1 MFRFDSARECTAS
14 PHFFWRRARIT
25 TLVSI
30 VAVPWALAAGAFA
43 DESTVQVPGEPAVVL
58 AKEGVKFAYPRFSSD
73 GRRFLFQS
81 NESGKWRICLMDRD
95 GSNRATLTSGEANDY
110 FADWSPDGKR
120 IAFTSDRDGDED
132 VFVMNADG
140 SDPKNLT
147 KNPARDIHPYW
158 SQDGSKILFNS
169 TRDVERLQIYQMN
182 PDGSDTTRLISSDDD
197 DTCAR
202 VSPDGKS
209 ILYLTNLLAARR
221 DDVIVSRRD
230 GTAPE
235 NVTND
240 AARDGWPTWTADG
253 QRIVYSSARDG
264 SFGLFVIGAKG
275 GEKKRLTAPPAG
287 TTDARAHV
295 APTNDA
301 IVFNRESGN
310 SIGIY
315 LLKVDLDAS

>member
-1 MFRFDSARECTAS
+1 MFRFDPAREFVAS
-14 PHFFWRRARIT
+14 TPLPWRRTRFT
-25 TLVSI
+25 TLVS
-30 VAVPWALAAGAFA
+30 VAAVSWALSSSAIV
-43 DESTVQVPGEPAVVL
+43 DEPAAPRPEEPSVVL

-73 GRRFLFQS
+73 GKRFLFQS

-95 GSNRATLTSGEANDY
+95 GSNRVTLTSGEANDY
-110 FADWSPDGKR
+110 FADWSPDGTR

-140 SDPKNLT
+140 AEPKNLT
-147 KNPARDIHPYW
+147 KDPARDIHPYW

-169 TRDVERLQIYQMN
+169 TRDVDRLQIYQMN
-182 PDGSDTTRLISSDDD
+182 PDGSDPARLVESEDD

-264 SFGLFVIGAKG
+264 SFGLFVIGTKG
-275 GEKKRLTAPPAG
+275 GEKKRLTAPPVG
-287 TTDARAHV
+287 TIDARAHV

-301 IVFNRESGN
+301 IVFNRDSGN

-315 LLKVDLDAS
+315 LLKTRFESA